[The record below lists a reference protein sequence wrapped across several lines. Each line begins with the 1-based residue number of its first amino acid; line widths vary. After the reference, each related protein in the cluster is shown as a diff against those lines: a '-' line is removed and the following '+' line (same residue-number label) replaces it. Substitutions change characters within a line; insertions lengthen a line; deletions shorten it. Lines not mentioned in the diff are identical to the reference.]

1 MNCRSPVI
9 RVAEWLAVWAVAAA
23 LLSGCAA
30 SLAPQPDPDASA
42 GALLERLLPTP
53 LLLVGE
59 QHDAP
64 EHQALQRALVQ
75 QLAARQQLAALVVEM
90 AESGAHTTGL
100 PRDASEAQVRR
111 ALRWGPDNG
120 GWPWP
125 TYAPVVMAAVR
136 ARVPVLGG
144 NLPRAEMR
152 AAMGQTKLDGLLPS
166 AALERQRSA
175 IQEGHCD
182 LLPAPQIAPMTRI
195 QIARDQ
201 AMARTASAAVR
212 PGQTVLLVAGNNHV
226 QRDLGVPRHLPPDL
240 AHRVVLSL
248 ARPENAEAAPPSGS
262 TPGSDAV
269 WSSPPRAPRDYCG
282 DMKRSLGR

>member
-9 RVAEWLAVWAVAAA
+9 RVAAWVAVWATAAA

-30 SLAPQPDPDASA
+30 STATPSDPDASA
-42 GALLERLLPTP
+42 GALLKRLLPTP

-75 QLAARQQLAALVVEM
+75 QLATRGQLAALVVEM
-90 AESGAHTTGL
+90 AESGASTAGL
-100 PRDASEAQVRR
+100 PRDASEAQVQQ

-125 TYAPVVMAAVR
+125 SYAPVVMAAVR
-136 ARVPVLGG
+136 AGVPVFGA

-152 AAMGQTKLDGLLPS
+152 AAMGQTTLDGLLPS
-166 AALERQRSA
+166 AALERQRKA
-175 IQEGHCD
+175 IQEGHCG
-182 LLPAPQIAPMTRI
+182 LLPAPQITPMTRI

-201 AMARTASAAVR
+201 AMARTAAAAVR
-212 PGQTVLLVAGNNHV
+212 PGQTVLLMAGNHHV
-226 QRDLGVPRHLPPDL
+226 QRDLGVPLHLPTGL
-240 AHRVVLSL
+240 AHRVVVAL
-248 ARPENAEAAPPSGS
+248 ARPGEAEAAPSGEPS
-262 TPGSDAV
+262 PGSDAV

-282 DMKRSLGR
+282 EMKRSMGR